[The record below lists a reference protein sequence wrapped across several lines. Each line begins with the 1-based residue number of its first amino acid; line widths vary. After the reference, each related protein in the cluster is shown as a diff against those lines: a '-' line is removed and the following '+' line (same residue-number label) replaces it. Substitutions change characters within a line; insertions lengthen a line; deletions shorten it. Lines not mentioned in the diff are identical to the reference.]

1 MRAVDIVGAFLL
13 GLITVAA
20 LSVIVRPGSQFA
32 QVVEAFGAAVAK
44 DIEAA
49 KA

>member
-1 MRAVDIVGAFLL
+1 MRAVDVIGAFLL
-13 GLITVAA
+13 GLVTVAA

-32 QVVEAFGAAVAK
+32 QVVTAFGEAVAK

-49 KA
+49 KS